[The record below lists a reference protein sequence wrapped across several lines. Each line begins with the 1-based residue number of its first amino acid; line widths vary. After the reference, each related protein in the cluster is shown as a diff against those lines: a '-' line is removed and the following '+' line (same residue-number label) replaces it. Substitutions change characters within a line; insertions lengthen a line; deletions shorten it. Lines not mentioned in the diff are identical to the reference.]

1 MNRYLILRLAGP
13 MQFWGLPTFEG
24 TRPTAAFPTRS
35 GLLGLLG
42 ACLGIRRN
50 NKDSLQKLANS
61 VRFAI
66 RCDQK
71 MVDSHPLKV
80 TKIIDYHTVQ
90 DAREDY
96 VGLKCHQTI
105 QTWREYLCDAS
116 FTVAVWC
123 LPSTDFNVEMLSEAV
138 RKPYFTPYLGRR
150 SCPMTE
156 PLFVGDCQAVDPE
169 NALMNYA
176 PTGGDIYCEEAVG
189 SANQRFRMR
198 DEPIISL
205 PRQFAAREWFV
216 IKGKRNVSE

>member
-90 DAREDY
+90 
-96 VGLKCHQTI
+96 
-105 QTWREYLCDAS
+105 
-116 FTVAVWC
+116 
-123 LPSTDFNVEMLSEAV
+123 
-138 RKPYFTPYLGRR
+138 
-150 SCPMTE
+150 
-156 PLFVGDCQAVDPE
+156 
-169 NALMNYA
+169 
-176 PTGGDIYCEEAVG
+176 
-189 SANQRFRMR
+189 MR
-198 DEPIISL
+198 AKTTL
-205 PRQFAAREWFV
+205 V
-216 IKGKRNVSE
+216 